1 MSLTTLVLFCRRHQR
16 HRTPPPACT
25 QGGVRYVVTLPDGSS
40 ISLARHDFTVRVSAA
55 RRGTMM
61 GLCGSNDKNM
71 TNDLL
76 GPDGLAYGG
85 ACPPLPKG
93 WCGVCGVRCAV

>member
-1 MSLTTLVLFCRRHQR
+1 
-16 HRTPPPACT
+16 
-25 QGGVRYVVTLPDGSS
+25 
-40 ISLARHDFTVRVSAA
+40 
-55 RRGTMM
+55 M

-93 WCGVCGVRCAV
+93 WCGVCGVRCAVCGVRCAVCGVRCAVCVVWCGVCGVRCAV